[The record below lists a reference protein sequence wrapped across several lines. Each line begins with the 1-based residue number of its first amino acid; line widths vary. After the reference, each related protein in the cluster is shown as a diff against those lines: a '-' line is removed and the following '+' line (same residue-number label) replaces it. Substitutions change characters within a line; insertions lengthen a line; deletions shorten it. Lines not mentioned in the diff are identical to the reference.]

1 MRAVAGIMM
10 TVLLAACGSV
20 EYRDSNAAVDADPRC
35 IGGEGQPGDAPP
47 AWCAREASATWKPAE
62 GEKIDFKGDDD

>member
-1 MRAVAGIMM
+1 MRVPIAITMG
-10 TVLLAACGSV
+10 LLVAACGSV

-35 IGGEGQPGDAPP
+35 IGSEGQPGDAPP
-47 AWCAREASATWKPAE
+47 AWCARESSATWKPAQ